1 MGCEEQSLQEMGAF
15 EEVDLPPG
23 QNMVGLIWVFA
34 NKMDADGVV
43 IPGKEKARLV
53 AQGFSQ

>member
-23 QNMVGLIWVFA
+23 QNTVGLIWVFA
-34 NKMDADGVV
+34 NKADADGVV
-43 IPGKEKARLV
+43 IPGKEKA
-53 AQGFSQ
+53 